1 MAVTEIVLVVDD
13 EPSDLDMARNALET
27 LGYRVVTAG
36 DAQTA
41 VQLYRDLGESID
53 LLIADAAMAP
63 VNGCDL
69 ALQLTL
75 KQPDLKVL
83 FISGY
88 TGADV
93 LRREGMP
100 GLNAAFLRKPFSA
113 HQLARE
119 VQYMVEP
126 KEQKANQLRK

>member
-1 MAVTEIVLVVDD
+1 MTGTEIILVVDD
-13 EPSDLDMARNALET
+13 EPSDLDMARISLENQ
-27 LGYRVVTAG
+27 GYRVETAG
-36 DAQTA
+36 DAHTA
-41 VQLYRDLGESID
+41 VRLYRELGEPIA
-53 LLIADAAMAP
+53 LLIADVAMAP

-69 ALQLTL
+69 ALQLTVM
-75 KQPDLKVL
+75 QPDLKVL

-88 TGADV
+88 TGAEV
-93 LRREGMP
+93 LRREGIP

-119 VQYMVEP
+119 VQFMVEP

>member
-1 MAVTEIVLVVDD
+1 MVLTENILVVDD
-13 EPSDLDMARNALET
+13 EPSDLDMARNALES

-41 VQLYRDLGESID
+41 MQLYRDLGEPID
-53 LLIADAAMAP
+53 LLIADVAMAP

-88 TGADV
+88 TGAEV
-93 LRREGMP
+93 LRREGIP

-113 HQLARE
+113 QQLARE
-119 VQYMVEP
+119 ARSMVELQA
-126 KEQKANQLRK
+126 KQSQQ

>member
-1 MAVTEIVLVVDD
+1 MQTILVVDD
-13 EPSDLDMARNALET
+13 EPSDLQMARNALES

-36 DAQTA
+36 DARA
-41 VQLYRDLGESID
+41 ALQLYRQLESPIA
-53 LLIADAAMAP
+53 LLIADVAMAP

-69 ALQLTL
+69 ALQLTV

-88 TGADV
+88 TGAEV
-93 LRREGMP
+93 LRREGIP

-113 HQLARE
+113 DQLASQARFMIG
-119 VQYMVEP
+119 Q
-126 KEQKANQLRK
+126 QARQAQQ

>member
-1 MAVTEIVLVVDD
+1 MAIMQTILVVDD
-13 EPSDLDMARNALET
+13 EPSDLQMARNALES

-36 DAQTA
+36 DAQA
-41 VQLYRDLGESID
+41 ALQLYRQLESPIA
-53 LLIADAAMAP
+53 LLIADVAMAP

-69 ALQLTL
+69 ALQLTV

-88 TGADV
+88 TGAEV
-93 LRREGMP
+93 LRRKGIP

-113 HQLARE
+113 DQLADQTRFMIG
-119 VQYMVEP
+119 Q
-126 KEQKANQLRK
+126 QARQAQQ

>member
-1 MAVTEIVLVVDD
+1 MAVTQTILVVDD
-13 EPSDLDMARNALET
+13 EPSDLEMARNALES

-36 DAQTA
+36 DARTA
-41 VQLYRDLGESID
+41 VQLYRQLESPIA
-53 LLIADAAMAP
+53 LLIADVAMAP

-69 ALQLTL
+69 ALQLTV

-88 TGADV
+88 TGAEV
-93 LRREGMP
+93 LRREGIP

-113 HQLARE
+113 DQLASQASFMIGQQAR
-119 VQYMVEP
+119 QA
-126 KEQKANQLRK
+126 QQ

>member
-13 EPSDLDMARNALET
+13 EPSDLDLARNALEN
-27 LGYRVVTAG
+27 LGYRVEAAG

-41 VQLYRDLGESID
+41 VQLYRDLGEPID
-53 LLIADAAMAP
+53 LLIADVAMAP

-88 TGADV
+88 TGAEV
-93 LRREGMP
+93 LRREGIP
-100 GLNAAFLRKPFSA
+100 GLNAAFLRKPFTAQQLA
-113 HQLARE
+113 HQAHS
-119 VQYMVEP
+119 MVELAA
-126 KEQKANQLRK
+126 KK

>member
-1 MAVTEIVLVVDD
+1 MVLTEIILVVDD
-13 EPSDLDMARNALET
+13 EPSDLDMARNALES

-41 VQLYRDLGESID
+41 MQLYRDLGEPID
-53 LLIADAAMAP
+53 LLIADVAMAP

-88 TGADV
+88 TGAEV
-93 LRREGMP
+93 LRREGIP

-113 HQLARE
+113 QQLARE
-119 VQYMVEP
+119 ARSMVELQA
-126 KEQKANQLRK
+126 KQSQQ